1 MNYYMGQ
8 QKIVCCVMYYLL
20 YIKEEDWEIPK
31 IEESIQIQISKS
43 KRKQRTKKEQKENN
57 Y

>member
-43 KRKQRTKKEQKENN
+43 KRKQRTIINGMKNW
-57 Y
+57 